1 MGKRRMIIE
10 DVTYQNKSIGKIG
23 PILPSFQHAP
33 CNPDSLVTSCQGV
46 EISVDWSGGPKPAID
61 VKLSTES
68 MTYKNVVAD
77 NNADKFYTTFVAIRN
92 KETGKTRLIEA
103 NEIVLK
109 PDVEYPKSTNPVL
122 LQDGEEKK
130 TLEEKIEASKHL
142 IKSFGQSKGI
152 RFYDQQDRMKVDST
166 QVEDKVM
173 KAAGVV
179 TEDQIQA
186 APQVQE
192 VEIIPKRNEA
202 ATRSDQVYKIEDQ
215 LTPSEIKNLTVA
227 GDNALLDW
235 KTVEDLRGAEK
246 QKLLSPLGVEI
257 FTKFINTAGELG
269 MKPGIALYMEGIIKF
284 TKLRL
289 GDMKKGEKSL
299 PTYLPLAVKKKI
311 FSVFS
316 QTSGGNNRVVTP
328 ELKDRAVCH
337 VMVLSLMLSNWKLD
351 ASLLSESIRVR
362 PDHLKKLVS
371 MVGAHLVSDSVTQS
385 QFIVLKLP
393 LATFQV
399 TYMGGKKKSRN

>member
-1 MGKRRMIIE
+1 MIIE
-10 DVTYQNKSIGKIG
+10 DVTFQTKSLGKIG
-23 PILPSFQHAP
+23 PILPTFQHAP
-33 CNPDSLVTSCQGV
+33 CNPESLAAMKPDVD
-46 EISVDWSGGPKPAID
+46 ISVDWSVGPKPVID

-68 MTYKNVVAD
+68 MTYKNIAAD
-77 NNADKFYTTFVAIRN
+77 NNPDKFYTTFVAFRN
-92 KETGKTRLIEA
+92 KETGKTRLVEA

-109 PDVEYPKSTNPVL
+109 PDVQYPKSTNPVL
-122 LQDGEEKK
+122 LQDSGEKK
-130 TLEEKIEASKHL
+130 SVEEKIEASKYL

-179 TEDQIQA
+179 AEEQIQA
-186 APQVQE
+186 APKVQE
-192 VEIIPKRNEA
+192 VEIIPKRDEA

-215 LTPSEIKNLTVA
+215 LTPVELNYLTE
-227 GDNALLDW
+227 GGENALLDW
-235 KTVEDLRGAEK
+235 KTVEDLRLAEK
-246 QKLLSPLGVEI
+246 HKLLSPLGVEI

-269 MKPGIALYMEGIIKF
+269 AKPGIALYMEGIIKF

-299 PTYLPLAVKKKI
+299 PSYLPLAVRKKI
-311 FSVFS
+311 FSLFS
-316 QTSGGNNRVVTP
+316 QTSGANNRVVTP

-393 LATFQV
+393 LASFQV